1 MWCYYKLIN
10 DTTRGD
16 VPTQIAARTTNLVV
30 LSELQVGRR
39 ALTSVIT
46 SVKYYFGFSD
56 QIYFINSTTTR
67 FNTDQ
72 LERTRP
78 RKAAK
83 SDKQR
88 VMMLLSELQVGKR
101 ALTPVL
107 VPARTRAFHYFW
119 DKRSTS

>member
-1 MWCYYKLIN
+1 M
-10 DTTRGD
+10 
-16 VPTQIAARTTNLVV
+16 V

-72 LERTRP
+72 LERTRL
-78 RKAAK
+78 RKAAI

-88 VMMLLSELQVGKR
+88 VMMSLSELQVGKR
-101 ALTPVL
+101 ALTPVF
-107 VPARTRAFHYFW
+107 VPVHTRAFHYIW
-119 DKRSTS
+119 VERSNS